1 MEKIKRT
8 DTHDLDPII
17 LDQDQRDELDRLIG
31 SLKKEIIYPQS
42 KKERE
47 TVTHQ
52 ISDHRAA

>member
-1 MEKIKRT
+1 MEQIKRT

-31 SLKKEIIYPQS
+31 NLKKKIIYPQS

-47 TVTHQ
+47 TVALQT
-52 ISDHRAA
+52 SDR